1 MSYRRNR
8 EMVNKMS
15 QNQPSQPKK
24 IGVSDKGDQEK
35 VRRVKTLCIPRAEKA
50 VSAIVRDGKLL
61 VLNGELQGREFILNK
76 EHSFI
81 GTDPAGDVVLNDPTV
96 SRRHCEIRFTP
107 TGCLLRDLGSTNG
120 TFILGFKV
128 SEIALDYGT
137 EFRLG
142 QTLLVFRSL
151 KDTGKYVPVHG
162 APADK
167 NLTPSLAIQKFSN
180 HGIGYSVVDWSD
192 VRHVFAAAVPR
203 RGTTLAE
210 QTDDALRIIEAVI
223 SVHGAHGAIV
233 QQAVFLPDPALIDE
247 CRNIIHKFYGKDLP
261 ATSYIAQPP
270 CEGKLVAIEAMGF
283 GSGSKEVEITRVSE
297 QLVIAR
303 HSGVAWTHAALVP
316 RKSTGGAYEQGVSAF
331 RQLKELLA
339 GVDVRMDQVFRTWI
353 YQGGIVADED
363 AEQRYKELNR
373 ARADEY
379 QGINFLSDR
388 LPKGHPS
395 GVYPAS
401 TGIGTEGRGLELSA
415 IALSTDRPEV
425 LAVPL
430 ENPRQTPAY
439 DYSARYS
446 PQSPK
451 FSRAM
456 VVTCGEYARIFISG
470 TASITAAETRHI
482 GDAAGQASETLDN
495 IAALISEENLA
506 RHGLPSLG
514 TTLAGMGLA
523 RVYIKR
529 KEDYNRVRAICEKR
543 LGELPTIYAI
553 ADVCRPDLL
562 VEIEGIA
569 LSRNVLTPP
578 QKT

>member
-1 MSYRRNR
+1 MFKKRS
-8 EMVNKMS
+8 
-15 QNQPSQPKK
+15 NQPKQTDQ
-24 IGVSDKGDQEK
+24 GVAGEPDKRQRDH
-35 VRRVKTLCIPRAEKA
+35 TLLIPPAQQNA
-50 VSAIVRDGKLL
+50 SIARDGKLL
-61 VLNGELQGREFILNK
+61 VLSGAVQGREFILNK
-76 EHSFI
+76 DHSFI
-81 GTDPAGDVVLNDPTV
+81 GSNPDNDVVLNDLTV

-120 TFILGFKV
+120 TFVFGFKV
-128 SEIALDYGT
+128 SEVALEYGA
-137 EFRLG
+137 EFCVG
-142 QTLLVFRSL
+142 QTRLVLRSL
-151 KDTGKYVPVHG
+151 QDTGKYVSAYG
-162 APADK
+162 TLAGKGFD
-167 NLTPSLAIQKFSN
+167 PSLAIQKFSN
-180 HGIGYSVVDWSD
+180 HGIGYSVADWSD

-210 QTDDALRIIEAVI
+210 QTDDALRTIEAVI

-247 CRNIIHKFYGKDLP
+247 CREIIHKFYGKDLP

-270 CEGKLVAIEAMGF
+270 CEGKLVEIEAMGLC
-283 GSGSKEVEITRVSE
+283 SGRQEVEITRVSE

-303 HSGVAWTHAALVP
+303 HSGVAWTHAALVAQWG
-316 RKSTGGAYEQGVSAF
+316 SSGGAYEQGVAAF

-353 YQGGIVADED
+353 YQGGIVEDEG
-363 AEQRYKELNR
+363 ASQRYKELNR
-373 ARADEY
+373 ARTDEY
-379 QGINFLSDR
+379 QGIQFLHDR

-415 IALSTDRPEV
+415 IALTTDRPGV

-439 DYSARYS
+439 DYSANYS
-446 PQSPK
+446 LKSPK

-456 VVTCGEYARIFISG
+456 AVTCGDYARIFISG
-470 TASITAAETRHI
+470 TASITAAETRHM

-495 IAALISEENLA
+495 IAALISEENLS
-506 RHGLPSLG
+506 RHGLPGLG

-529 KEDYNRVRAICEKR
+529 QEDYARVRAICEER

-578 QKT
+578 R

>member
-1 MSYRRNR
+1 MFKKRSNQAK
-8 EMVNKMS
+8 EADQGVAGEPGKS
-15 QNQPSQPKK
+15 QR
-24 IGVSDKGDQEK
+24 DQ
-35 VRRVKTLCIPRAEKA
+35 TLHIAPATQNGSVA
-50 VSAIVRDGKLL
+50 RDGKLL
-61 VLNGELQGREFILNK
+61 VLSGASQGREFILNK
-76 EHSFI
+76 EHALI
-81 GTDPAGDVVLNDPTV
+81 GADPANDVVLNDLTV

-107 TGCLLRDLGSTNG
+107 AGCLLRDLGSTNG
-120 TFILGFKV
+120 TFVFGFKV
-128 SEIALDYGT
+128 SEVALEYGA
-137 EFRLG
+137 EFCVG
-142 QTLLVFRSL
+142 QTRLAFRSL
-151 KDTGKYVPVHG
+151 QDTGKYVSAYG
-162 APADK
+162 TLAGKGFD
-167 NLTPSLAIQKFSN
+167 PSLAIQKFSN
-180 HGIGYSVVDWSD
+180 QGIGYSVADWSD

-210 QTDDALRIIEAVI
+210 QMDDALRTIEAVI

-233 QQAVFLPDPALIDE
+233 QQAVFLPDPALIPE
-247 CRNIIHKFYGKDLP
+247 CREIINKFYGKDLP

-270 CEGKLVAIEAMGF
+270 CEGKLVEIEAMGLC
-283 GSGSKEVEITRVSE
+283 SGRQAVEITRVSE

-303 HSGVAWTHAALVP
+303 HSGVAWTHAALVAQ
-316 RKSTGGAYEQGVSAF
+316 RRGSGGAYEQGVAAF

-363 AEQRYKELNR
+363 ASQRYKELNR
-373 ARADEY
+373 ARTDEF
-379 QGINFLSDR
+379 QGIDFLRDR

-395 GVYPAS
+395 GVFPAS
-401 TGIGTEGRGLELSA
+401 TGIGTEGLGLELSA
-415 IALSTDRPEV
+415 MAVTTDRPEV
-425 LAVPL
+425 LCVPL

-439 DYSARYS
+439 DYSAKYS
-446 PQSPK
+446 LKSPK

-456 VVTCGEYARIFISG
+456 AVTCGDYARIFISG
-470 TASITAAETRHI
+470 TASITAAETRHLD
-482 GDAAGQASETLDN
+482 DAAGQAGETLDN
-495 IAALISEENLA
+495 IAALISEENLS
-506 RHGLPSLG
+506 RHGLPGLG

-529 KEDYNRVRAICEKR
+529 KEDYARVRAICEER

-578 QKT
+578 R

>member
-1 MSYRRNR
+1 MVTVGS
-8 EMVNKMS
+8 MVNKMFLKRS
-15 QNQPSQPKK
+15 NQPKETDAGAASE
-24 IGVSDKGDQEK
+24 SDKKQLDH
-35 VRRVKTLCIPRAEKA
+35 TLHIPPPKQNT
-50 VSAIVRDGKLL
+50 AIARDGKLL
-61 VLNGELQGREFILNK
+61 VLSGASQGREFILNK
-76 EHSFI
+76 EQSII
-81 GTDPAGDVVLNDPTV
+81 GADPANDVVLNDLTV

-120 TFILGFKV
+120 TFVFGFKV
-128 SEIALDYGT
+128 SEVALEYGA
-137 EFRLG
+137 EFCVG
-142 QTLLVFRSL
+142 QTRLVLRSL
-151 KDTGKYVPVHG
+151 KDTGKYVSAYG
-162 APADK
+162 TLAGKGFD
-167 NLTPSLAIQKFSN
+167 PSLAIQKFSN
-180 HGIGYSVVDWSD
+180 NGIGYSVADWSD

-210 QTDDALRIIEAVI
+210 QTDDALRTIEAVI

-233 QQAVFLPDPALIDE
+233 QQAVFLPDPALIPE
-247 CRNIIHKFYGKDLP
+247 CREIIHKFYGKDLP

-270 CEGKLVAIEAMGF
+270 CEGKLVEIEAMGLC
-283 GSGSKEVEITRVSE
+283 SGRQGVEITRVSE

-303 HSGVAWTHAALVP
+303 HSGVTWTHAALVAQ
-316 RKSTGGAYEQGVSAF
+316 RGSSGGAYEQGVAAF

-339 GVDVRMDQVFRTWI
+339 GVNVRMDQVFRTWI

-363 AEQRYKELNR
+363 ASQRYKELNR
-373 ARADEY
+373 ARTDEY
-379 QGINFLSDR
+379 QGIQFLHDR
-388 LPKGHPS
+388 LPKGHPP

-401 TGIGTEGRGLELSA
+401 TGIGTEGLGLELSA
-415 IALSTDRPEV
+415 IALTTDRPEV
-425 LAVPL
+425 RAVPL

-439 DYSARYS
+439 DYSANYS
-446 PQSPK
+446 LKSPK

-456 VVTCGEYARIFISG
+456 AVTCGDYARIFISG
-470 TASITAAETRHI
+470 TASITAAETRHL
-482 GDAAGQASETLDN
+482 GDAAGQAGETLDN
-495 IAALISEENLA
+495 IAALISEENLS
-506 RHGLPSLG
+506 RHGLPGLG

-529 KEDYNRVRAICEKR
+529 QEDYARVRAICEER

-578 QKT
+578 R

>member
-1 MSYRRNR
+1 
-8 EMVNKMS
+8 MVNKIFKKKS
-15 QNQPSQPKK
+15 NQPKR
-24 IGVSDKGDQEK
+24 IGRNVKGDLGKSHSDQ
-35 VRRVKTLCIPRAEKA
+35 TLCIPPAAKNA
-50 VSAIVRDGKLL
+50 AAIARNGKLL
-61 VLNGELQGREFILNK
+61 VLSGALQGREFILNK
-76 EHSFI
+76 DHSFI
-81 GTDPAGDVVLNDPTV
+81 GSSPANDVVLNDPTV

-120 TFILGFKV
+120 TFVFGFRLAEV
-128 SEIALDYGT
+128 ALEYGA

-142 QTLLVFRSL
+142 QTRLVLRSL
-151 KDTGKYVPVHG
+151 KDTGKYVSAYG
-162 APADK
+162 SLAGTGFD
-167 NLTPSLAIQKFSN
+167 PSLAIQKFSN
-180 HGIGYSVVDWSD
+180 HGIGYSVADWSD

-210 QTDDALRIIEAVI
+210 QTDDALRTIEAVI

-247 CRNIIHKFYGKDLP
+247 CREIIHKFYGKDLP

-270 CEGKLVAIEAMGF
+270 CEGKLVEIEAMGLC
-283 GSGSKEVEITRVSE
+283 SGRKEVEITRVSE

-316 RKSTGGAYEQGVSAF
+316 RRSTGGAYEQGVSAF

-339 GVDVRMDQVFRTWI
+339 GVNVRMDQVFRTWI

-363 AEQRYKELNR
+363 ASQRYKELNR
-373 ARADEY
+373 ARTDEY
-379 QGINFLSDR
+379 QGIQFLCDR
-388 LPKGHPS
+388 LPKGHPP

-401 TGIGTEGRGLELSA
+401 TGIGTEGLGLEVSA
-415 IALSTDRPEV
+415 IALTTDRPEV

-439 DYSARYS
+439 DYTAKYS
-446 PQSPK
+446 LKSPK

-456 VVTCGEYARIFISG
+456 AVTCGDYARIFISG

-495 IAALISEENLA
+495 IAALISEENLS
-506 RHGLPSLG
+506 RHGLPGLG

-529 KEDYNRVRAICEKR
+529 KEDYARVRAICEER

-578 QKT
+578 R